1 MPVEVLELLAS
12 NPRLYKV
19 ILENYPNL
27 LSCRSYSDKKL
38 HESVGEVGNKSVITM
53 SMRFN

>member
-1 MPVEVLELLAS
+1 MPVEVLESLSS

-27 LSCRSYSDKKL
+27 LSCRSYSDKML
-38 HESVGEVGNKSVITM
+38 QDSSTEAGNKSVVTM
-53 SMRFN
+53 SMRF